1 MDIQK
6 ELDLPF
12 PLRPYQEEG
21 VKFLFNRESAL
32 LADEMGLG
40 KTIQTI
46 IAIRKIMKAQKM
58 KKVLIIVPSPL
69 KTNWIREFKTWGGVV
84 PKIVSGKKE
93 KRIQMF
99 KSRIPILLTTYEI
112 IREDIDLIKHSI
124 DFDLIVID
132 EAQRIKNSTSS
143 TSTSIKLLRK
153 EYAWALTGTPVE
165 NSPEDITSIFNYLK
179 FGILTKNDPIN
190 EIKNS
195 IHPYFLRRKK
205 EEVFQDLPEKIVQEL
220 YLDLSSNQRRS
231 YEETKEERIKI
242 LTKSSE
248 KEKISN
254 ILALITELKKI
265 CNFDP
270 ITGESAKLETVES
283 IVQEKF
289 ESGEKVIIFSQF
301 VESLKEIQ
309 KYLSYLDCEI
319 YHGSLNESEKD
330 SVLDNFKN
338 SKEPK
343 LLLMSL
349 KAGGVGLN
357 LPEAS
362 TVILFDRW
370 WNPALEEQAIARAD
384 RFGRENILHV
394 FKFIT
399 TNSIEE
405 RIDELLKEK
414 ESLFEDIVEGAA
426 EIVKKLSLK
435 EIVNILE

>member
-1 MDIQK
+1 MLTSEK
-6 ELDLPF
+6 YHLPF
-12 PLRPYQEEG
+12 ELRSYQEEG
-21 VKFLFNRESAL
+21 IEFLSNSKHAL

-40 KTIQTI
+40 KTVQTI
-46 IAIRKIMKAQKM
+46 ISIRNTMQEHGM
-58 KKVLIIVPSPL
+58 KKVLIIVPSAL
-69 KTNWIREFKTWGGVV
+69 KSNWLKEFEIWGGIIPKTVV
-84 PKIVSGKKE
+84 GKKQ

-112 IREDIDLIKHSI
+112 IREDIDLIKHSTE
-124 DFDLIVID
+124 FDLIVLD
-132 EAQRIKNSTSS
+132 EAQRIKNSTSN
-143 TSTSIKLLRK
+143 TARSIKLLRK
-153 EYAWALTGTPVE
+153 NFAWALTGTPVE
-165 NSPEDITSIFNYLK
+165 NSPEDIASIFNFLK
-179 FGILTKNDPIN
+179 FGLLTKDDSIS

-205 EEVFQDLPEKIVQEL
+205 EEVFKDLPKKIEQEL
-220 YLDLSSNQRRS
+220 YLDLSPNQRLS
-231 YEETKEERIKI
+231 YEETQLQRMKLIS
-242 LTKSSE
+242 KSSE

-270 ITGESAKLETVES
+270 ISKDSAKLDRVIN

-289 ESGEKVIIFSQF
+289 SSGEKVILFSQY
-301 VESLKEIQ
+301 VESLNQIKESLI
-309 KYLSYLDCEI
+309 DIDTEI
-319 YHGSLNESEKD
+319 YHGSLSDFEKD
-330 SVLDNFKN
+330 SVLERFKSSN
-338 SKEPK
+338 GSK

-349 KAGGVGLN
+349 RAGGVGLN

-394 FKFIT
+394 FKFIVS
-399 TNSIEE
+399 NSVEE

-414 ESLFEDIVEGAA
+414 ESLFEDIVEGTA

-435 EIVNILE
+435 EIANILE